1 MLTRPASTTLNALM
15 GLLIAMA
22 IVAGV
27 FAVLHLNPWGDQ
39 PSVQAPE
46 AIDPALIGYQQMAEI
61 RVGMQQVRALAVG
74 ADDRIYVGGDKAI
87 HVFSADGAK
96 LAEIALGGEP
106 QCVAVAGQD
115 HAFPGRI
122 YVGMEDHVEVLQRD
136 GKPLASWKPLKHA
149 ALTSIAAAGRDVFA
163 ADAYNMRV
171 WRYDPAGTLKGS
183 IDGRGNDPNSPG
195 FVVTSASRRY
205 FDLAAGRDGLLYVVN
220 PLRLRIEVY
229 WPSGEMKSHWGRRST
244 GVEGFYGCCNP
255 AHFAI
260 LPDGRFVTAEK
271 GIARVKIYTPDGQ
284 FECVVAAPEQMPAVA
299 ADLVADS
306 QGRILVLD
314 PSARSV
320 RIFEPIQ
327 EEDSGADQ

>member
-1 MLTRPASTTLNALM
+1 MFTRPAITTLNAVIGLM
-15 GLLIAMA
+15 IAMA

-27 FAVLHLNPWGDQ
+27 LAVLRLDPWGDRQ
-39 PSVQAPE
+39 SAQAPE
-46 AIDPALIGYQQMAEI
+46 AVDPALIRYQQTAEI

-96 LAEIALGGEP
+96 LAEITLPSEP
-106 QCVAVAGQD
+106 HCLAVAGQD

-122 YVGMEDHVEVLQRD
+122 YVGLEDHVEVLQSG
-136 GKPLASWKPLKHA
+136 GKPLGSWKPLAHS
-149 ALTSIAAAGRDVFA
+149 ALTSIAAARRDVFA

-171 WRYDPAGTLKGS
+171 WRYDAAGTLKGS

-195 FVVTSASRRY
+195 FIVTSAARQY

-220 PLRLRIEVY
+220 PRRLRIEAY
-229 WPSGEMKSHWGRRST
+229 WPDGELKSCWGRGST
-244 GVEGFYGCCNP
+244 RIEDFYGCCNP

-271 GIARVKIYTPDGQ
+271 GIARVKVYGADGQ
-284 FECVVAAPEQMPAVA
+284 FECVVAGPEQVPAVA
-299 ADLVADS
+299 ADLAADS

-314 PSARSV
+314 PAARSV
-320 RIFEPIQ
+320 RIFEPVP
-327 EEDSGADQ
+327 EDDSGVEQ